1 MKSQLKKHPIISNF
15 LLSCLIVVCVLLGS
29 KLFKTEPSNEK
40 YLSVI
45 FFFTFY
51 SVKQLV
57 LSIYDKRPQVFVS
70 VFGLFSFTKLAL
82 SAFLIIAYYLSN
94 RSNLNNSEMI
104 SFVIFFGSIYFI
116 FLVFNIIIGFT
127 KKWKKKSHYLITMSK
142 VQVFFFN

>member
-15 LLSCLIVVCVLLGS
+15 LLSCLIVVCVLFGT
-29 KLFKTEPSNEK
+29 KLFKTEPSIEK
-40 YLSVI
+40 YFSVV
-45 FFFTFY
+45 FFFIFY

-57 LSIYDKRPQVFVS
+57 LSNYDRRPQVFVS

-82 SAFLIIAYYLSN
+82 SSLLIIAYYLLN

-116 FLVFNIIIGFT
+116 FLVLNIIIGFT
-127 KKWKKKSHYLITMSK
+127 KK
-142 VQVFFFN
+142 

>member
-1 MKSQLKKHPIISNF
+1 VKSQLKKHPIISNF

-127 KKWKKKSHYLITMSK
+127 KK
-142 VQVFFFN
+142 

>member
-1 MKSQLKKHPIISNF
+1 MKSQLKKYPIISNF

-127 KKWKKKSHYLITMSK
+127 KK
-142 VQVFFFN
+142 

>member
-127 KKWKKKSHYLITMSK
+127 KK
-142 VQVFFFN
+142 